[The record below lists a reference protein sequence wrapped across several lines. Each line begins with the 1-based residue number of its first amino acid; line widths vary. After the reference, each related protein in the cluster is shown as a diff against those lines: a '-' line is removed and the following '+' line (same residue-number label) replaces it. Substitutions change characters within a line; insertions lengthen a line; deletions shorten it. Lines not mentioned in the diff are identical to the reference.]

1 MKIQWKIY
9 TLTNYLN
16 TLENIYPI
24 FVNVLIVKNN
34 MCVCLCVY
42 FNISKIEITF
52 HLKIRRKFIF
62 NLSIL
67 KVHFTNK
74 ILKTIIK
81 S

>member
-9 TLTNYLN
+9 ILTNYLN

-42 FNISKIEITF
+42 FNVSKIEIMF

-67 KVHFTNK
+67 KD
-74 ILKTIIK
+74 ILQIK
-81 S
+81 FLKLS